1 MRKTGSSKCIICFC
15 KNSFFVSNISL
26 DLQNRYKHVR
36 VLHFQWLID
45 SFRLHFRHFRSY
57 QTPNL
62 KKIFLE
68 KFYKIQSEFCY
79 ENSDFIYGFSKK
91 LDAPNRTHFLPFKML
106 RALRTAAVSTD
117 LLYLCHFWVKYP
129 FFVIYGGNVD
139 LLSGYFSKIK
149 WLWVRN

>member
-45 SFRLHFRHFRSY
+45 SFRLRFRHFRSY

-62 KKIFLE
+62 KKNF
-68 KFYKIQSEFCY
+68 KNSKILQNTVSQFCY
-79 ENSDFIYGFSKK
+79 ENSVYIYGFQPKK
-91 LDAPNRTHFLPFKML
+91 TICTKPNPFPPVLDAQGSADHGSFHRYTVPLSFL
-106 RALRTAAVSTD
+106 
-117 LLYLCHFWVKYP
+117 
-129 FFVIYGGNVD
+129 
-139 LLSGYFSKIK
+139 SKISIFCH
-149 WLWVRN
+149 LWR